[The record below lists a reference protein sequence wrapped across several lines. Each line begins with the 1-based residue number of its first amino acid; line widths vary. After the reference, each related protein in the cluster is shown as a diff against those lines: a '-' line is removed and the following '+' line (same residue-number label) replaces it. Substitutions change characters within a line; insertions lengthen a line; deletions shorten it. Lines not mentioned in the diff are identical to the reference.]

1 MVAGIEWL
9 RSDVQAAEQQQATA
23 DDQAWRIELKSIP
36 LFEPDS
42 LREIGGL
49 ALVQEIV
56 DLTIETTGPQIREME
71 AAIET
76 EDLARDQKAEPSDER
91 GSRQ

>member
-1 MVAGIEWL
+1 MG
-9 RSDVQAAEQQQATA
+9 
-23 DDQAWRIELKSIP
+23 
-36 LFEPDS
+36 
-42 LREIGGL
+42 
-49 ALVQEIV
+49 QEIV

-76 EDLARDQKAEPSDER
+76 EDLARDQKAELSDER